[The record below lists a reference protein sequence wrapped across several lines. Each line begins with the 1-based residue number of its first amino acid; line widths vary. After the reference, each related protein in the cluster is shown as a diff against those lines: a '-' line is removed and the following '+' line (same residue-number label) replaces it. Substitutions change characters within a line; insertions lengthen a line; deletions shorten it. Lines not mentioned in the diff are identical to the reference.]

1 MTGHLETFASTPS
14 VSVIIPTHNR
24 RDLLTRA
31 LASVLDQTVPATEI
45 IVVDDGSDDGTF
57 EMLLARDECE
67 DVRVI
72 RLPQNAG
79 VSAAR
84 NAGIVDSKGEWL
96 AFLDSD
102 DTWLPEK
109 LERQWSELRAQ
120 PRGCSVLHC
129 DEVWIRNGRRVNP
142 MKKHEKTG
150 GYIYQ
155 ACLPLC
161 AISPSAV
168 MVHRTVFAAV
178 GLFDEQLPA
187 CEDYDMWL
195 RICSRYPVTYV
206 DEPLV
211 VKYGGHADQLSHRFE
226 AMDRFRI
233 RALAKILDQN
243 ELDQRDELATRTML
257 QEKCR
262 IYGEGARKRGRD
274 READEITA
282 LAGRYQ

>member
-1 MTGHLETFASTPS
+1 MTGHLETSASAPS

-24 RDLLTRA
+24 RELLTRA
-31 LASVLDQTVPATEI
+31 LSSVRDQTESAAEI
-45 IVVDDGSDDGTF
+45 IVVDDGSDDGTY
-57 EMLLARDECE
+57 EMLLGRDEYR

-84 NAGIVDSKGEWL
+84 NVGIVDSNGQWL

-102 DTWLPEK
+102 DAWLPQK
-109 LERQWSELRAQ
+109 LERQLSALRAQ
-120 PRGCSVLHC
+120 PRDCRVLHC
-129 DEVWIRNGRRVNP
+129 DEVWIRNGRRVNA
-142 MKKHEKTG
+142 MKKHAKAG
-150 GYIYQ
+150 GNIYR
-155 ACLPLC
+155 ACLALC

-211 VKYGGHADQLSHRFE
+211 VKYGGHADQLSRRFE

-243 ELDQRDELATRTML
+243 ELDEHDKLATRVML

-274 READEITA
+274 GEADEISA